1 MSSKSTYFVF
11 SLLLSIIFLSACA
24 PARTIFEPLA
34 TASNAIPEDWIPTS
48 TLPTKPEVA
57 SPSAT
62 QPPTATPTQM
72 VVADR
77 IPIIEYH
84 NPTFV
89 LSDEVMMTPE
99 WFDNQLRWL
108 SENGYLTLDAAQLVD
123 FLDGGAY
130 PQKSVVLSFD
140 IGVDRHSEYAQI
152 VIPTLRK
159 YGLNAII
166 FLVSNTNLIGDECDL
181 GETFCWSELRAWSDE
196 GLISVES
203 HGIWHMDYTTLDAAT
218 QRTDA
223 GLSKELIEENIG
235 QPVLGFAYPYD
246 SYNIQSF
253 NLLKSLGYQFA
264 VAGFSR
270 SDRSA
275 LRGDS
280 QRYSLPRV
288 YPYSNPDV
296 YPHLSTANGMT
307 FEEMIQD
314 RTSLSGLPALSS
326 TQQTSNDQTATQFNQ
341 AINTPI
347 TSTPTPNTVSVSSA
361 AEYISMCNIIDK
373 TKDQVLRVY
382 QLNHLIFQVDI
393 SPETQAALPTPVK
406 LIPSCNIR
414 PINNPLAIIL
424 HGTRGPLTGAI
435 TTFQKLNSTS
445 AHYIID
451 RDGTVIQLVPE
462 SLSAYHV
469 SCSGARSICLASCPI
484 CDDQDGKF
492 IEPATQSIGIEL
504 VNAGTVTNPATFDG
518 PLYEDFN
525 MSFGYRYWDDYPQAQ
540 VKSLILLVND
550 IRERWDIPLDM
561 VMGHFRINTNTDPGP
576 ALNLFWDR
584 YGNPPRPAIFPSE

>member
-1 MSSKSTYFVF
+1 
-11 SLLLSIIFLSACA
+11 
-24 PARTIFEPLA
+24 
-34 TASNAIPEDWIPTS
+34 
-48 TLPTKPEVA
+48 VA
-57 SPSAT
+57 
-62 QPPTATPTQM
+62 
-72 VVADR
+72 ADR

-84 NPTFV
+84 DPTFV
-89 LSDEVMMTPE
+89 LSTEVMMTPE

-108 SENGYLTLDAAQLVD
+108 SENDYTTLNSVQLVD
-123 FLDGGAY
+123 FLNGGTF

-152 VIPTLRK
+152 VIPSLRK
-159 YGLNAII
+159 YGLNAIV
-166 FLVSNTNLIGDECDL
+166 FLVANTNLIGDECNV
-181 GETFCWSELRAWSDE
+181 GETFCWSELRSWAEE

-218 QRTDA
+218 QRSDA
-223 GLSKELIEENIG
+223 GLSKSVIEEKIG

-246 SYNIQSF
+246 SYNNQAF
-253 NLLKSLGYQFA
+253 ALLKSLGYQFA

-280 QRYSLPRV
+280 ERYSLPRV

-296 YPHLSTANGMT
+296 YPLLSTANGMT

-314 RTSLSGLPALSS
+314 RTSLTGLPVL
-326 TQQTSNDQTATQFNQ
+326 TPTLQVFNNQTAIPPFE
-341 AINTPI
+341 
-347 TSTPTPNTVSVSSA
+347 STPTPSTIGVNSA
-361 AEYISMCNIIDK
+361 AEYNSMCNIIDK
-373 TKDQVLRVY
+373 TADQVLRVY
-382 QLNHLIFQVDI
+382 QLNHLVFKVDL
-393 SPETQAALPTPVK
+393 SPEVQAALPAPVK

-414 PINNPLAIIL
+414 PTNNPRSIVL

-435 TTFQKLNSTS
+435 TSFQKLDNTS

-462 SLSAYHV
+462 SLGAYHV
-469 SCSGARSICLASCPI
+469 TCYGARSICLPSCPI
-484 CDDQDGKF
+484 CDDQDGNF

-504 VNAGTVTNPATFDG
+504 VNAGTVTDPDTFDG
-518 PLYEDFN
+518 TIYEDYPLA
-525 MSFGYRYWDDYPQAQ
+525 FGYRYWDDYPEAQ
-540 VKSLILLVND
+540 IRSLILLVND

-561 VMGHFRINTNTDPGP
+561 VVGHYRINTNTDPGP

-584 YGNPPRPAIFPSE
+584 YGNPPRPAFFPTN

>member
-1 MSSKSTYFVF
+1 MTSKYNYFVF
-11 SLLLSIIFLSACA
+11 SLLLSFFFLSACA
-24 PARTIFEPLA
+24 PTNSALEPLA
-34 TASNAIPEDWIPTS
+34 TASNAIPEGWIPTS
-48 TLPTKPEVA
+48 MLPTQTVVA

-62 QPPTATPTQM
+62 QPPTATPTQTAE
-72 VVADR
+72 ADR

-84 NPTFV
+84 NPTFI

-99 WFDNQLRWL
+99 WFENQLRWL
-108 SENGYLTLDAAQLVD
+108 FENGYTTLNATQLVD
-123 FLDGGAY
+123 FLNGGSY

-159 YGLNAII
+159 YGLNAIV
-166 FLVSNTNLIGDECDL
+166 FLVANTNLIGDKCNL
-181 GETFCWSELRAWSDE
+181 GESFCWSELRAWSEE

-203 HGIWHMDYTTLDAAT
+203 HGIYHLDYTTIDVAT
-218 QRTDA
+218 QKLDA
-223 GLSKELIEENIG
+223 GLSKDLIEENIG

-246 SYNIQSF
+246 SF
-253 NLLKSLGYQFA
+253 NLQTFDLLKSFGYQFA

-280 QRYSLPRV
+280 ERYSLPRV

-296 YPHLSTANGMT
+296 YPILSTAKGMT
-307 FEEMIQD
+307 FEELIQD
-314 RTSLSGLPALSS
+314 QTSLIGLPSLPS
-326 TQQTSNDQTATQFNQ
+326 TQQPSNNQTT
-341 AINTPI
+341 NTPVA
-347 TSTPTPNTVSVSSA
+347 SAPTPNTIRVSSA
-361 AEYISMCNIIDK
+361 AEYISICNIIDK
-373 TKDQVLRVY
+373 TEDQVLRVY
-382 QLNHLIFQVDI
+382 QLNHLIFQIDL
-393 SPETQAALPTPVK
+393 SPETQAALPAPVK
-406 LIPSCNIR
+406 LVPSCNIR
-414 PINNPLAIIL
+414 PNNQPLAIIL

-435 TTFQKLNSTS
+435 TTFQKLNNTS
-445 AHYIID
+445 AHYLID
-451 RDGTVIQLVPE
+451 RDGTVIQVVPE
-462 SLSAYHV
+462 SLGAYHV

-484 CDDQDGKF
+484 CNDQDGNF
-492 IEPATQSIGIEL
+492 VEPATQSIGIEL
-504 VNAGTVTNPATFDG
+504 VNAGTVTNPDSFAG

-525 MSFGYRYWDDYPQAQ
+525 MSFGYRYWDDYPEAQ

-550 IRERWDIPLDM
+550 IRKRWDIPLDM
-561 VMGHFRINTNTDPGP
+561 VMGHYRINTNTDPGP

>member
-1 MSSKSTYFVF
+1 MTSKYNYFVF
-11 SLLLSIIFLSACA
+11 SLLLSFFFLSACA
-24 PARTIFEPLA
+24 PTNSALEPLA
-34 TASNAIPEDWIPTS
+34 TASNAIPEGWIPTS
-48 TLPTKPEVA
+48 MLPTQTVVA

-62 QPPTATPTQM
+62 QPPTATPTQTAE
-72 VVADR
+72 ADR

-84 NPTFV
+84 NPTFI

-99 WFDNQLRWL
+99 WFENQLRWL
-108 SENGYLTLDAAQLVD
+108 FENGYTTLNATQLVD
-123 FLDGGAY
+123 FLNGGSY

-159 YGLNAII
+159 YGLNAIV
-166 FLVSNTNLIGDECDL
+166 FLVANTNLIGDKCNL
-181 GETFCWSELRAWSDE
+181 GESFCWSELRAWSEE

-203 HGIWHMDYTTLDAAT
+203 HGIYHLDYTTIDVAT
-218 QRTDA
+218 QKLDA
-223 GLSKELIEENIG
+223 GLSKDLIEENIG

-246 SYNIQSF
+246 SF
-253 NLLKSLGYQFA
+253 NLQTFDLLKSFGYQFA

-280 QRYSLPRV
+280 ERYSLPRV

-296 YPHLSTANGMT
+296 YPILSTAKGMT
-307 FEEMIQD
+307 FEELIQD
-314 RTSLSGLPALSS
+314 QTSLIGLPSLPS
-326 TQQTSNDQTATQFNQ
+326 TQQPSNNQTT
-341 AINTPI
+341 NTPVA
-347 TSTPTPNTVSVSSA
+347 SAPTPNTIRVSSA
-361 AEYISMCNIIDK
+361 AEYISICNIIDK
-373 TKDQVLRVY
+373 TEDQVLRVY
-382 QLNHLIFQVDI
+382 QLNPLIFQIDL
-393 SPETQAALPTPVK
+393 SPETQAALPAPVK
-406 LIPSCNIR
+406 LVPSCNIR
-414 PINNPLAIIL
+414 PNNQPLAIIL

-435 TTFQKLNSTS
+435 TTFQKLNNTS
-445 AHYIID
+445 AHYLID
-451 RDGTVIQLVPE
+451 RDGTVIQVVPE
-462 SLSAYHV
+462 SLGAYHV

-484 CDDQDGKF
+484 CNDQDGNF
-492 IEPATQSIGIEL
+492 VEPATQSIGIEL
-504 VNAGTVTNPATFDG
+504 VNAGTVTNPDSFAG

-525 MSFGYRYWDDYPQAQ
+525 MSFGYRYWDDYPEAQ

-550 IRERWDIPLDM
+550 IRKRWDIPLDM
-561 VMGHFRINTNTDPGP
+561 VMGHYRINTNTDPGP